1 MRLIYASVCHFLGE
15 VVAAVCGIFIT
26 HPGQRDLLNAYNVGI
41 KFQYNRSNS
50 INTHISVSGRLGV
63 QPRLYSEIY
72 VLRQRSTAI
81 RLPCVVHGMTEIYGQ
96 ERATCH
102 TSDGTDLGPS

>member
-63 QPRLYSEIY
+63 QPRLYSEIH

-81 RLPCVVHGMTEIYGQ
+81 LTINMLVLQFPKLVE
-96 ERATCH
+96 
-102 TSDGTDLGPS
+102 